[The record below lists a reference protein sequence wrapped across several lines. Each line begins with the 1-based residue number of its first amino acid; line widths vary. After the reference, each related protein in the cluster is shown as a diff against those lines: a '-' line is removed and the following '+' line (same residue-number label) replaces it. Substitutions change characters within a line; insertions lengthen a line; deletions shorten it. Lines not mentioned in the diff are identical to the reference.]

1 MTISVHLYIFQVT
14 RDIFFCAKMERQST
28 KLKLAIN
35 RFKISKLRGDNEVV
49 INSFREEVKELYDS
63 YVQAHD
69 KLLGEISG
77 EDLEAEFTKRDIM
90 DRFYIES
97 LKQDNDDTMQVEKDK
112 SCDKTV
118 NDNSKRDANF
128 TKIISRP
135 ANFAG
140 QSDDFY
146 LWHRHLITYTNHV
159 QTTSEKLLILSE
171 DVSGP
176 AAETIRPF
184 LTSDADDR
192 FESAVELL
200 CSRFGNDLNVSESA
214 IARLEGWPVMDG
226 SNPAAVRSFADFL
239 RTVLFTAQKVDGLLT
254 ILDSKLLNRRILNK
268 LPCGIR
274 VKWVEFTREKK
285 EQFPTFQDFV
295 GFVNRQ
301 SDILN
306 DPLLGGSFPL

>member
-1 MTISVHLYIFQVT
+1 
-14 RDIFFCAKMERQST
+14 MERLAT

-35 RFKISKLRGDNEVV
+35 RYRISQLRNDNEVV
-49 INSFREEVKELYDS
+49 MNSYRAEVKELYEAYAD
-63 YVQAHD
+63 AHD
-69 KLLGEISG
+69 KHLEELSSD
-77 EDLEAEFTKRDIM
+77 DLEAEFAKRDTM

-97 LKQDNDDTMQVEKDK
+97 LKQDNDNSMQVEKEK
-112 SCDKTV
+112 SGEKTINENV
-118 NDNSKRDANF
+118 KRDTNF

-159 QTTSEKLLILSE
+159 QTTAEKLLILSE
-171 DVSGP
+171 AVSGP

-192 FESAVELL
+192 FEAAVELL
-200 CSRFGNDLNVSESA
+200 RSRFGNDLNVSESA

-226 SNPAAVRSFADFL
+226 SNPTAVRSFADFL

-268 LPCGIR
+268 LPCNIR
-274 VKWVEFTREKK
+274 VKWVEVTRERKD
-285 EQFPTFQDFV
+285 QFPSFQNFV
-295 GFVNRQ
+295 EFVNRQ
-301 SDILN
+301 ADILN